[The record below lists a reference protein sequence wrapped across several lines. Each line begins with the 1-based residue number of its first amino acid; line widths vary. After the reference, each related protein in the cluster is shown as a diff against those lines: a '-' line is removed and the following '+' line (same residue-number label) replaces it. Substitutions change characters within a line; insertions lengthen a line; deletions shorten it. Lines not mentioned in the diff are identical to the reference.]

1 MFLHT
6 VRNKRYRVLEYRG
19 RLVMTRKKGLGKGLG
34 ALLDSAEIQLAEE
47 KERVYD
53 LDINDISPQEDQP
66 RKVFDQ
72 EALDELAESIRKEG
86 VLQPIIVRKNK
97 DRDYT
102 IIAGERRWRA
112 SRLAGQETIP
122 AIIRDI
128 DDDTLLRHAL
138 IENIQREDLNPI
150 EEALAYSKLLEIY
163 DWTQEELAETLAKS
177 RSGVANRLRLLKLAP
192 EVQDF
197 IISGEISEGHAKVLL
212 ALPQDEQI
220 ELADK
225 IISSGLN
232 VRETEQYIKQLK
244 TPKEEKTEN
253 LDPQYVIS
261 IKTVEDKLSK
271 GLGVKVKLKDKAGR
285 GKIEIPYKNLDELD
299 RLIELLAQDIE

>member
-1 MFLHT
+1 
-6 VRNKRYRVLEYRG
+6 
-19 RLVMTRKKGLGKGLG
+19 MTRKKGLGKGLG
-34 ALLDSAEIQLAEE
+34 ALLDSSEIQLAEE

-66 RKVFDQ
+66 RKAFDLD
-72 EALDELAESIRKEG
+72 ALEELAESIKKEG

-112 SRLAGQETIP
+112 SRMAGQETIP

-150 EEALAYSKLLEIY
+150 EEAVAYRKLLEIN

-177 RSGVANRLRLLKLAP
+177 RSGVANRLRLLNLAE

-197 IISGEISEGHAKVLL
+197 IISGDISEGHAKVLL
-212 ALPQDEQI
+212 ALSQDEQVAV
-220 ELADK
+220 ADK
-225 IISSGLN
+225 IITAGLN
-232 VRETEQYIKQLK
+232 VRDTEQYIKQLK
-244 TPKEEKTEN
+244 APKAEKTPKP
-253 LDPQYVIS
+253 DPQYIIS

-299 RLIELLAQDIE
+299 RLIELLAHELE